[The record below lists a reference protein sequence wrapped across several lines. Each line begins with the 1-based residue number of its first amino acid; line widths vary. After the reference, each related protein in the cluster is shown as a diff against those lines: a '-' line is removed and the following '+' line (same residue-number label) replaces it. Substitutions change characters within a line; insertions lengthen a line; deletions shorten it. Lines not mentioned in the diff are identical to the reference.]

1 MLKRALRKGAIGLSL
16 LALLASNS
24 ANAVQITVSIDN
36 LSGDNGLYL
45 TPLWVGFHDGSFDL
59 CDVGGTASPGLE
71 LLAEEGDTSGLS
83 SGGVDGVVFG
93 PAGFPGAPIL
103 DPGETGT
110 LTLDL
115 DPTANRFFTFASM
128 IIPSNDAFIGNSSTI
143 EIFDAAGNFLGLDLT
158 LTGAQVYDAGTE
170 ANDGLGAAF
179 STLGGMATDT
189 NEQIALH
196 TGLASLLGTTNAAGD
211 FVGTAANNFAE
222 ADFTQMGFEVAR
234 ISVTS
239 VPEPGT
245 LGLLGCGLLALMRA
259 RSKRA

>member
-1 MLKRALRKGAIGLSL
+1 MTL
-16 LALLASNS
+16 
-24 ANAVQITVSIDN
+24 N
-36 LSGDNGLYL
+36 LN
-45 TPLWVGFHDGSFDL
+45 
-59 CDVGGTASPGLE
+59 
-71 LLAEEGDTSGLS
+71 
-83 SGGVDGVVFG
+83 
-93 PAGFPGAPIL
+93 
-103 DPGETGT
+103 
-110 LTLDL
+110 
-115 DPTANRFFTFASM
+115 PTTNQFFTFTSI
-128 IIPSNDAFIGNSSTI
+128 IIPSNNTFIGNSNTI
-143 EIFDAAGNFLGLDLT
+143 KIFDTAGNFLNLNLT
-158 LTGAQVYDAGTE
+158 LTKTQIYNTNTE

-179 STLGGMATDT
+179 STLGGKATDT